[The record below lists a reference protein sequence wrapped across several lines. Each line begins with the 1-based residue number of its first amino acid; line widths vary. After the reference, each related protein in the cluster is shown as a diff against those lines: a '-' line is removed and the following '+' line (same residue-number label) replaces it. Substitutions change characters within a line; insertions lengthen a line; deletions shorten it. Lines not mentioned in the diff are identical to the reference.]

1 MFSNMCAGCSK
12 EFKTRKS
19 DGKICY
25 DCALQRITGGSAPE
39 EGDFNTA
46 RLVSGTMTEE
56 EEGWL
61 RSDLEAV
68 EGGASHSAFEP
79 EEWPDDYYECDGW
92 EGDDPH

>member
-1 MFSNMCAGCSK
+1 MYIRICEKCAK
-12 EFKTRKS
+12 KFETRKS
-19 DGKICY
+19 DAETCY
-25 DCALQRITGGSAPE
+25 GCALKRITGGHAPE

-56 EEGWL
+56 EERWL

-68 EGGASHSAFEP
+68 EGGASHPDFEP
-79 EEWPDDYYECDGW
+79 EEWPDNYYDCDGW

>member
-92 EGDDPH
+92 EGDAPH